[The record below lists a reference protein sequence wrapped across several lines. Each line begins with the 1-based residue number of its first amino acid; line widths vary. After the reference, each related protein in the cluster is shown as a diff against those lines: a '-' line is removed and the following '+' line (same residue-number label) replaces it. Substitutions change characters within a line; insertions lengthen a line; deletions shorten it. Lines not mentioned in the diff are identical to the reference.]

1 MQVINTKKLNVFT
14 NLGLSVLA
22 VTLAVLLYSNSFA
35 SESVVSN
42 TELKDL
48 RAFTEV
54 YSKIRDEYVDV
65 SDQHQIFENAIRG
78 MLLDLDP
85 HSSYLSKKEFARLN
99 TLSLGQYN
107 GIGVEISTAD
117 KRLEI
122 VGMLSGSPAETAK
135 IQPGDIILAIDGKPV
150 KGRSL
155 EVALEELRGDAGT
168 SLHLKLLQH
177 ANGKTRNVS
186 LIRAIIYVEAVSSKR
201 LENNYLYLRID
212 SFQLNTAT
220 EVRDELERQLELSA
234 IPGLILDLRDNPG
247 GILHSG
253 VGVADL
259 FITEGLIVTTKT
271 RDDGPG
277 MRLSASSDQ
286 LLASTPII
294 ILIDRGTASA
304 AEIVAGALQ
313 DTNRATILG
322 EKSFGKGS
330 IQSVIPLSNG
340 GALKL
345 TTALYYTP
353 EGRSIQATGIVPDVL
368 ARSLQNEDQ
377 ADSGTGEKTPSI
389 VSSNSKDSDPT
400 LTEALNLLRVI
411 SRKDKTEGLIAY

>member
-1 MQVINTKKLNVFT
+1 MQASNNKKLNIFT
-14 NLGLSVLA
+14 SFWTSVLVA
-22 VTLAVLLYSNSFA
+22 TLSILLYSNTFA
-35 SESVVSN
+35 SESVISN

-85 HSSYLSKKEFARLN
+85 HSSYLSKKEFAQLN

-135 IQPGDIILAIDGKPV
+135 IQAGDIILAIDGKPV
-150 KGRSL
+150 KGRAL
-155 EVALEELRGDAGT
+155 DVALEDLRGDAGT
-168 SLHLKLLQH
+168 SVRLKILQQ
-177 ANGKTRNVS
+177 ANDKTRNVD
-186 LIRAIIYVEAVSSKR
+186 LVRAIIHVNAVSSRR
-201 LENNYLYLRID
+201 LENNYLYLRIS

-234 IPGLILDLRDNPG
+234 IPGLVLDLRDNPG

-259 FITEGLIVTTKT
+259 FITEGLIVTTRT

-277 MRLSASSDQ
+277 MRLSANSDQ

-294 ILIDRGTASA
+294 VLIDRGTASA

-313 DTNRATILG
+313 DTNRATIMG

-353 EGRSIQATGIVPDVL
+353 EGRSIQTTGIVPDVL
-368 ARSLQNEDQ
+368 AKSLLVEEQTDINT
-377 ADSGTGEKTPSI
+377 SSKSLSI
-389 VSSNSKDSDPT
+389 ESSDKNDGDPT

-411 SRKDKTEGLIAY
+411 SQSDRPDSLNAY